1 MLARD
6 RYPHSLLT
14 KQLVL
19 FISNALME
27 DTLNSKKSKGLKGN
41 PSVGRIKSKKKS
53 RIERKPLFGR
63 INLVSSKLV
72 RAFEKAVLEI

>member
-41 PSVGRIKSKKKS
+41 PS
-53 RIERKPLFGR
+53 FGR
-63 INLVSSKLV
+63 ISLVSSKLV
-72 RAFEKAVLEI
+72 RAFGKAVLEI